1 MAVVRV
7 HHRLNPA
14 GIAAVFD
21 SDKIAN
27 NMFVRGLLVESAAK
41 RRLAA
46 PPRRID
52 TGRLRSSIHTSRI
65 VVFIGYPRRGA
76 RVGTGVKYGIYV
88 HSGTGIYGP
97 FHRPITPKT
106 KTYLKFTPKGTT
118 KVVFARS
125 VRGMKRNQFL
135 KDALYAA
142 RL

>member
-7 HHRLNPA
+7 YHRPNPA
-14 GIAAVFD
+14 GLAAVIV

-41 RRLAA
+41 RRLAE

-52 TGRLRSSIHTSRI
+52 TGRLRSSIRTTR
-65 VVFIGYPRRGA
+65 VTVFIGYPRRGA
-76 RVGTGVKYGIYV
+76 RVGTGVKYARYV
-88 HSGTGIYGP
+88 HDGTGIYGP
-97 FHRPITPKT
+97 LHRPITPTT

-118 KVVFARS
+118 KIVFAKS

-142 RL
+142 KL